1 MSVIVH
7 LHSCDGRVVTYDSAK
22 HHLRKKTHD
31 CACQGMKDRA
41 TKDQEMEGTPGA
53 SRLRFVLD
61 IWKQSQAMTEQA
73 IASAI
78 PSDRPALQRLLQNQT
93 IKISQIE
100 DELFRLAG
108 G

>member
-7 LHSCDGRVVTYDSAK
+7 VYRNGRVATVGAAK
-22 HHLRKKTHD
+22 PASPKQVHD
-31 CACQGMKDRA
+31 CACQHMGDKA
-41 TKDQEMEGTPGA
+41 TKDQTPGA
-53 SRLRFVLD
+53 DRLRFVLD
-61 IWKQSQAMTEQA
+61 IWKQSKAMTENE
-73 IASAI
+73 IAAAQ
-78 PSDRPALQRLLQNQT
+78 PADRPALQRLLQNQT